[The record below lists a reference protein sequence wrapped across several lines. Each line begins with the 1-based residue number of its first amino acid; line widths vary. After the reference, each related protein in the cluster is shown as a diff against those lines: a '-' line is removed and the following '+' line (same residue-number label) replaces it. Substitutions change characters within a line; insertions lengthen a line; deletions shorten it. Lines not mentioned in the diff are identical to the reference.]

1 MRKKRLW
8 TREGG
13 EKTEKEGEK
22 MEKASERSISV
33 ERKSR

>member
-13 EKTEKEGEK
+13 EKTEKDGEK
-22 MEKASERSISV
+22 MEKASDKC
-33 ERKSR
+33 RKRKQIEE